1 MRENVCKLGQDA
13 DWLISYFPIPIRML
27 RMMMMMMIVMRM
39 MMLMVMLTMIGIMAF
54 FSSPS
59 LHSDAS

>member
-27 RMMMMMMIVMRM
+27 RMMMMIVMRM